1 MSPSKTTRTP
11 RPRTVT
17 GPPGRGRP
25 ISQPESYRV
34 LTPFQSSVNQL
45 EKELFRSQRQ
55 RINESLDEHT
65 PDFKRYENRY
75 RRTVKRAQGPSD
87 NDELIAASRLY
98 DVILVGDYHTHQQ
111 SQRAFYRLLRAQ
123 PKTKGSLVIALEMIP
138 ADCQNAV
145 DKFLAGRIQEKTFLK
160 RIRYDEHWPFG
171 PFSTYRPLFD
181 LARQRNWRV
190 IGIDSENHQGSV
202 LARDHFAAE
211 LIANEIEEDPRAR
224 VFALIGEMHL
234 APGHLPKSTSQALKN
249 RGFSRKILRVHQ
261 NPESIWFDF
270 ADRGLAIEHDVVKVS
285 EDAYALLTASPVV
298 CQQTFL
304 TWLEQLQG
312 EEFDETASDPDVGE
326 KHVLHAVSV
335 IDKALKLNAK
345 GALRLLQVVDPSDL
359 AFFELLQHSGIF
371 TRIELKAIRKHIL
384 SVESCYIPKARLI
397 YLATLSMNH
406 AAEEAA
412 HMLRHHCSQES
423 MDDPKGLVDA
433 FYFRIMNEAIAF
445 FGSKIVNPKRKC
457 VHREGL
463 KQIASATKGDIDP
476 TRRQAAIWAL
486 EHQNLERGKSVP
498 HLADIFQAQSALFNA
513 VTHMLGYI
521 LGDKLYYALVR
532 NQVTPK
538 EARAL
543 FFEPLEE
550 EGSAMLMYFEWTNRL
565 VRVRI
570 PKRP

>member
-1 MSPSKTTRTP
+1 VSASRPTRKP

-25 ISQPESYRV
+25 LSQPESYRH
-34 LTPFQSSVNQL
+34 LTPFQASVNQL
-45 EKELFRSQRQ
+45 EKELFRSQRR
-55 RINESLDEHT
+55 RINEALDEHT
-65 PDFKRYENRY
+65 ADFKRYESRY
-75 RRTVKRAQGPSD
+75 RRTVKRAQSPSD
-87 NDELIAASRLY
+87 NDELIGASKTY
-98 DVILVGDYHTHQQ
+98 DIILVGDYHTHQQ

-123 PKTKGSLVIALEMIP
+123 PKTKHSLVIALEMIP
-138 ADCQNAV
+138 ADCQPAV

-160 RIRYDEHWPFG
+160 RIRYEEHWPFG
-171 PFSTYRPLFD
+171 PFSTYRPIFD
-181 LARQRNWRV
+181 LAKQRNWRV

-202 LARDHFAAE
+202 LARDDFAGE
-211 LIANEIEEDPRAR
+211 LIAKALDQQPETR

-234 APGHLPKSTSQALKN
+234 APGHLPKSTQQAFKR
-249 RGFSRKILRVHQ
+249 RGVHKRILRVHQ

-270 ADRGLAIEHDVVKVS
+270 AERGLAIEHDIVRVS
-285 EDAYALLTASPVV
+285 DDAFALLTTSPVV

-312 EEFDETASDPDVGE
+312 DEFDESASDPDVGE
-326 KHVLHAVSV
+326 KHVVHAVSV
-335 IDKALKLNAK
+335 IDKALKLKAK

-371 TRIELKAIRKHIL
+371 SRSEMQAIRKHIL

-412 HMLRHHCSQES
+412 HMLRHHCSRES

-433 FYFRIMNEAIAF
+433 FYFRAMNEAIAF

-457 VHREGL
+457 VHRDGL
-463 KQIASATKGDIDP
+463 QKLVALKDKDIDP
-476 TRRQAAIWAL
+476 TRRQAATWAL
-486 EHQNLERGKSVP
+486 EHQNLERGQAVP
-498 HLADIFQAQSALFNA
+498 HLAEIFQARSSLFNA
-513 VTHMLGYI
+513 VTHTLGYI

-565 VRVRI
+565 AKVRI
-570 PKRP
+570 PHRP

>member
-1 MSPSKTTRTP
+1 MSASSTTRQP

-25 ISQPESYRV
+25 LSQPESYRH

-45 EKELFRSQRQ
+45 EKELFRSQRK

-65 PDFKRYENRY
+65 ADFKRYEARY
-75 RRTVKRAQGPSD
+75 RRTVKRAQSPSN
-87 NDELIAASRLY
+87 NDELITASKLY

-138 ADCQNAV
+138 AHCQGAV

-160 RIRYDEHWPFG
+160 RIRFEEHWPFG
-171 PFSTYRPLFD
+171 PFSTYRPIFD
-181 LARQRNWRV
+181 LAKQRNWRV
-190 IGIDSENHQGSV
+190 IGIDSENHQGDV
-202 LARDHFAAE
+202 LDRDHFAAA
-211 LIANEIEEDPRAR
+211 LIATELQKNPNAR
-224 VFALIGEMHL
+224 VFTLIGEMHL
-234 APGHLPKSTSQALKN
+234 APGHLPKSTQEALKH
-249 RGFSRKILRVHQ
+249 RELSKKILRVHQ

-270 ADRGLAIEHDVVKVS
+270 ADRGLAIEHDVVRVS
-285 EDAYALLTASPVV
+285 DDAFALLTASPVV

-312 EEFDETASDPDVGE
+312 DEFDECASDPDVGE
-326 KHVLHAVSV
+326 KHVVHAVSV
-335 IDKALKLNAK
+335 IDKALKLKAK
-345 GALRLLQVVDPSDL
+345 SALKLLQVVDPSDL

-371 TRIELKAIRKHIL
+371 SRSEMKAIRKHIL

-412 HMLRHHCSQES
+412 HMLRHHCSRES

-433 FYFRIMNEAIAF
+433 FYFRTMNEAIAF

-457 VHREGL
+457 VHRDGL
-463 KQIASATKGDIDP
+463 KKLINSSDLDLDP
-476 TRRQAAIWAL
+476 TRRQAAKWAI
-486 EHQNLERGKSVP
+486 EHQNLERGQAVP
-498 HLADIFQAQSALFNA
+498 HLAEIFQAHSSLFNA

-538 EARAL
+538 EARSL

-565 VRVRI
+565 AKVRV
-570 PKRP
+570 PQRP